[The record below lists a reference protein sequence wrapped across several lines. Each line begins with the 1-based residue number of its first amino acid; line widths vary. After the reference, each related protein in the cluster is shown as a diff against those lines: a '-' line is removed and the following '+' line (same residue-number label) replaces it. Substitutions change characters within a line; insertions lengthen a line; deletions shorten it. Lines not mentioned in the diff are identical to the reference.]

1 MGQIFVYI
9 NMPIVDTL
17 FCLPQYINLLITRV
31 SSLFAGKYQIDFA
44 FVDVS
49 RGFFYVSALSD
60 NALNYFYL
68 IWIHLLKH
76 SNPKQPLTQ
85 SIVQT
90 ASLMK
95 YPAKR
100 VV

>member
-31 SSLFAGKYQIDFA
+31 SSLFAGKYYIYFA

-49 RGFFYVSALSD
+49 RGFFLCVGSVGQRPELCLLNLNTLVKTFKSETALD
-60 NALNYFYL
+60 TVN
-68 IWIHLLKH
+68 
-76 SNPKQPLTQ
+76 
-85 SIVQT
+85 
-90 ASLMK
+90 SLDCFTYGIPCK
-95 YPAKR
+95 KGC
-100 VV
+100 